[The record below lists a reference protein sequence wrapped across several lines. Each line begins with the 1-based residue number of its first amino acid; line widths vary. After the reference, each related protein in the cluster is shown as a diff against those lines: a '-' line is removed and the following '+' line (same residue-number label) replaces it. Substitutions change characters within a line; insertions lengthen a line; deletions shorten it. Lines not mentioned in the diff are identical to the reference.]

1 MPRLGWA
8 QPRNLLRDI
17 KQNTCIRDDKLG
29 LFHSHGA
36 LYSLNMTRVEAQRIG
51 WIRVALTALGAG
63 VFFGLF
69 ALVAWGW
76 ERVPVWAIGA
86 LIIFGLGDLLQQ
98 IVARSIGKSRG

>member
-1 MPRLGWA
+1 
-8 QPRNLLRDI
+8 
-17 KQNTCIRDDKLG
+17 
-29 LFHSHGA
+29 
-36 LYSLNMTRVEAQRIG
+36 MTRVEAQRIG